1 MLQNSPLL
9 MKVELLQSIP
19 NDFPF
24 LHLYPLHFKKNI
36 TIIIGENGV
45 GKSTILEALA
55 VKFGC
60 PAEGGS
66 VNFNFSTENTHLDY
80 TQHLRIAKNGKKIKD
95 IFFYRSE
102 TFYTFLS
109 EMRRLDSDTSHYAG
123 TPIKTYYGGRDLH
136 TVSHGESMIAL
147 YSHRFKDQSL
157 YFLDEPEASLSIANQ
172 INFAER
178 VLQLS
183 QQGSQFIIATH
194 SPIIMAIP
202 EATLLQITSN
212 SKYETTFADTNQYY
226 LLKELIDSKGD
237 FLKNILNSSNE
248 I

>member
-1 MLQNSPLL
+1 MLKNSPFL

-19 NDFPF
+19 DDFPF
-24 LHLYPLHFKKNI
+24 FHLYPLHFKKNI
-36 TIIIGENGV
+36 TIIVGENGV

-95 IFFYRSE
+95 TFFYRSE

-109 EMRRLDSDTSHYAG
+109 EMRRLDNDPEG
-123 TPIKTYYGGRDLH
+123 GNKINTYYGGRDLH
-136 TVSHGESMIAL
+136 TVSHGESMVAL
-147 YSHRFKDQSL
+147 YSHRFRDQSL

-172 INFAER
+172 ISFVER

-183 QQGSQFIIATH
+183 QQGTQFIIATH
-194 SPIIMAIP
+194 SPIIMAMP
-202 EATLLQITSN
+202 EATLLQVTPN
-212 SKYETTFADTNQYY
+212 SKYETTFAETKHYY
-226 LLKELIDSKGD
+226 LLKELIESKGE
-237 FLKNILNSSNE
+237 FLRHIVDY
-248 I
+248 

>member
-1 MLQNSPLL
+1 MHEKSPFL

-19 NDFPF
+19 DDFPF
-24 LHLYPLHFKKNI
+24 YHLYPLHFKKNI
-36 TIIIGENGV
+36 TVIVGENGV

-66 VNFNFSTENTHLDY
+66 INFNFSTEDTHLDY
-80 TQHLRIAKNGKKIKD
+80 TKHLRIAKNGKKIKD

-109 EMRRLDSDTSHYAG
+109 EMRRLDNEPEGGSR
-123 TPIKTYYGGRDLH
+123 INTYYGGRDLH

-147 YSHRFKDQSL
+147 YSHRFKEQSL

-172 INFAER
+172 INLVER
-178 VLQLS
+178 ILQLS
-183 QQGSQFIIATH
+183 QQGTQFIIATH
-194 SPIIMAIP
+194 SPVIMAIP
-202 EATLLQITSN
+202 DATLLQITQN
-212 SKYETTFADTNQYY
+212 SQYETTFSETNHYY
-226 LLKELIDSKGD
+226 LLKELINSKGD
-237 FLKNILNSSNE
+237 FLRHILNS
-248 I
+248 